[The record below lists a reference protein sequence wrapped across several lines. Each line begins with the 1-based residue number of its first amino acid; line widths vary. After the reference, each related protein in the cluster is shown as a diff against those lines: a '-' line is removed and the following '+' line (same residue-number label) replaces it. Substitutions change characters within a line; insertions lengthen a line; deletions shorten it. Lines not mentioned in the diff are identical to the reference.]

1 MIIGDWK
8 LSPEYLHKNITF
20 LSNLNEYHETEL
32 RQKFSKLLTQ
42 DIIYSF
48 KDDMTIEITHN
59 QNNDVARIQGVW
71 EIENKQL
78 KVTIKNN
85 TPKIYS
91 LEFSDSEL
99 TLEGAQ
105 NEKIIFSRNN

>member
-20 LSNLNEYHETEL
+20 LSKLNEYHETEL

-91 LEFSDSEL
+91 LEFNGAEL
-99 TLEGAQ
+99 TLENTQ
-105 NEKIIFSRNN
+105 NEKITFSRNN

>member
-8 LSPEYLHKNITF
+8 LSPEYLDKNITF

-85 TPKIYS
+85 TPNIYS
-91 LEFSDSEL
+91 LELKDAEL
-99 TLEGAQ
+99 TLENTQ
-105 NEKIIFSRNN
+105 NEKITFSRNN